1 MISFFFCVHIY
12 IFSLQDLKLEKHER
26 QNENKFEFYITIN
39 VNIKR
44 FFHSCVTAGICKES
58 KNPGI

>member
-1 MISFFFCVHIY
+1 MFTSIF
-12 IFSLQDLKLEKHER
+12 FSLQDLKLEKHER